1 MKSWFQKVVKNKITP
16 AGAKGVPD
24 NMWTICKKCGVT
36 NFNKTLKNNLYVCPT
51 CDHHDFLKT
60 KNRVTMIFDHDAYT
74 KVEVKEELKPDPL
87 HFKGKDK
94 YIDRLKAYRKK
105 TGEDDCINIYYG
117 SVNCNYIVGAFFD
130 FQFMGGSMGREA
142 GQYLIKALQ
151 EAIDR
156 NVPCVIFT
164 ASGGARMQEGILS
177 LMQMARVTSM
187 INQLKSKALPY
198 IVVHMNPTMGGVS
211 ASFAMIGDI
220 HIAEQGAIIGFA
232 GARVIEQTIKKTLPD
247 GFQTAEYLLDHGMVD
262 IVVHRKDLKDTLSN
276 TVSLLC
282 DKNTK

>member
-1 MKSWFQKVVKNKITP
+1 MKSWFQKVVKNKITTT
-16 AGAKGVPD
+16 GSKGVPD
-24 NMWTICKKCGVT
+24 SMWTICKKCGVT
-36 NFNKTLKNNLYVCPT
+36 NFNKTLKSNLYVCPT
-51 CDHHDFLKT
+51 CNHHDFMKT
-60 KNRVTMIFDHDAYT
+60 KNRIAMIFDKDACT
-74 KVEVKEELKPDPL
+74 EINLKHEVKSDPL
-87 HFKGKDK
+87 NFKGKDK
-94 YIDRLKAYRKK
+94 YIDKLKSYRKK
-105 TGEDDCINIYYG
+105 TGKNDCVNLYYG
-117 SVNCNYIVGAFFD
+117 SIKGNYAVAAFFN

-142 GQYLIKALQ
+142 GEYLIKAFQ

-187 INQLKSKALPY
+187 INQLKSKKLPY

-232 GARVIEQTIKKTLPD
+232 GARVIEQTIKKTLPE
-247 GFQTAEYLLDHGMVD
+247 GFQTAEYLVEHGMVD
-262 IVVHRKDLKDTLSN
+262 IVTHRKDLKDVLAN
-276 TVSLLC
+276 TISLLYN
-282 DKNTK
+282 KEV